1 MTDADAGRTPYQQ
14 VVAAIRR
21 QITAGHLKPGDRLP
35 SQRALADQYQIAPMT
50 AAKAVRA
57 LCDSGWAVSAPS
69 YGVFVTEPPK
79 TEPPPNDPGSLADQL
94 DELRL
99 MVHDLARR
107 IERIETELRPVDAV
121 DS

>member
-1 MTDADAGRTPYQQ
+1 MTDADSGRTPYQQ
-14 VVAAIRR
+14 VVADIRR
-21 QITAGHLKPGDRLP
+21 QITAGQLKPGDRLP

-69 YGVFVTEPPK
+69 YGVFVTERTK
-79 TEPPPNDPGSLADQL
+79 TEPPADHPDSLADQL

-99 MVHDLARR
+99 IVADLARR
-107 IERIETELRPVDAV
+107 IEQLETERRAVDA

>member
-1 MTDADAGRTPYQQ
+1 MTDADNGQAKYQQ

-21 QITAGHLKPGDRLP
+21 QISAGHLKPGDRLP

-57 LCDSGWAVSAPS
+57 LCDSGWTVSAPS
-69 YGVFVTEPPK
+69 YGVFVTERANTQPPQ
-79 TEPPPNDPGSLADQL
+79 DDSGSFADQL
-94 DELRL
+94 EQLRL
-99 MVHDLARR
+99 IVSNLARR
-107 IERIETELRPVDAV
+107 IEQLETQRRTVDA